1 MGIKTINEWE
11 KAVVF
16 LLNLDGWD
24 LEWCAGGNKIY
35 DAIGKTSKGVDCVI
49 EMKFRKTH
57 YEKKMLEKEK
67 YDNLMAL
74 DKDIVKIFFVND
86 PKGNFMYWLNTLKM
100 PKTVKKYCPDT
111 TVYTKKR
118 IHKDVYLLTENEASR
133 ININISPN

>member
-57 YEKKMLEKEK
+57 YEEKMLEKEK

-86 PKGNFMYWLNTLKM
+86 
-100 PKTVKKYCPDT
+100 
-111 TVYTKKR
+111 TKKR